1 MPHDSNR
8 WCATH
13 QLVLWEATTME
24 SLVLLITVSAVIAVF
39 ELAAIRFGTDSREGL
54 GDSPRMRSGGGS
66 L

>member
-1 MPHDSNR
+1 
-8 WCATH
+8 
-13 QLVLWEATTME
+13 ME

-66 L
+66 F